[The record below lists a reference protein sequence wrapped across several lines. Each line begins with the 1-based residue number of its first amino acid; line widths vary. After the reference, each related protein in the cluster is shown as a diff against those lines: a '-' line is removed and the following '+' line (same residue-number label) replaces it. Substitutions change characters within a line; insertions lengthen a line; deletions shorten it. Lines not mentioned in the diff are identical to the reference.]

1 METLFSTL
9 KEELQLADKKTEY
22 IIEIIKSIIETKT
35 INLDAIAQV
44 INPNNKSES
53 NYRMLQRFFKDF
65 NFVFTSLAK
74 ILISYAPKKDRIL
87 IIDRTQWKDNN
98 IFFLAIMYQNVAIS
112 ILWDTLDK
120 KGSSNTLERISL
132 IEDYVNIFGK
142 ENIKYLVAD
151 REFIGKDW
159 FKWLN
164 TNGIKFLIRVKSNFL
179 IEEGINSKK
188 KVKGIYR
195 YYHSKEKVA
204 KLFGIE
210 LKIMGKRVNKK
221 DILIVA
227 TNASELALEDYSNR
241 WSIECMFS
249 CFKKKGFN
257 LESTKMSANYK
268 IDKLIALISLAY
280 CCCITVGLHYKYKD
294 SSFRKDLGYRSKSIF
309 KIGLQRLYNAIR
321 KPLFYKDQFT
331 LTFLSY
337 PFQTKYPSFSVVE

>member
-1 METLFSTL
+1 METLFTTL

-22 IIEIIKSIIETKT
+22 ILEIIKSIIETKT
-35 INLDAIAQV
+35 INLEAISQV
-44 INPNNKSES
+44 INPNNKPES

-65 NFVFTSLAK
+65 SFVFTHLAK
-74 ILISYAPKKDRIL
+74 ILISYAPEKDRIL

-98 IFFLAIMYQNVAIS
+98 IFFLAVMYQNIAVPV
-112 ILWDTLDK
+112 LWDTLDK
-120 KGSSNTLERISL
+120 KGSTNTLERISL

-142 ENIKYLVAD
+142 ENINYLVAD

-164 TNGIKFLIRVKSNFL
+164 TSGIKFLIRLKSNFL
-179 IEEGINSKK
+179 IEQGIKHKK
-188 KVKGIYR
+188 KVKGTFR
-195 YYHSKEKVA
+195 YYHSKEMVA

-221 DILIVA
+221 DLLIVA
-227 TNASELALEDYSNR
+227 TNADEFALDDYSNR

-257 LESTKMSANYK
+257 LESTKMTAGYK
-268 IDKLIALISLAY
+268 IDKLIALVSLAY
-280 CCCITVGLHYKYKD
+280 CCCITVGIHYKYKD
-294 SSFRKDLGYRSKSIF
+294 STFRKDLGYRTKSIF
-309 KIGLQRLYNAIR
+309 KIGLQRLSNTIR
-321 KPLFYKDQFT
+321 NPLFSKDLFT

-337 PFQTKYPSFSVVE
+337 SLQNLYPNFSVVE